1 MSKITK
7 VKAHIL
13 KSTQLNG
20 WEDRHRLFPSY
31 RHLRANK
38 QWREGWISFDTLL
51 FCADDGNVYCG
62 LNDMTGDLLYK
73 FDPKSEK
80 FTGLNTNSW
89 TDSFDVKIHRTLL
102 YNSLDKCFYF
112 ATSMLHDVEDQQEAN
127 GGKLVRYDPR
137 IDKYEVLGIPA
148 NKLYVQS
155 IAADFTR
162 GKIYGFTYP
171 AECVFE
177 FDMVSRT
184 SDILAWTGNACYMSQ
199 PHNPVVDSDGWLW
212 GTYAETR
219 AWDDMAG
226 PVPIRLFKYHPDGKQ
241 FICFDHGLPR
251 ISDPEQIMPDPEKP
265 DVEMEKDES
274 RHKEDHGFVDSMCCD
289 GKKFI
294 YVGTTTGVLARID
307 MKDGRVEK
315 LAHIIASGRMPALGI
330 AEDGILYGAGGLKGE
345 TQIFKYDPN
354 KQKIDSFYNLRD
366 EKINDRPARIHELTV
381 GPDNTIYL
389 AENDNHNRSGY
400 LWSVKLSG

>member
-7 VKAHIL
+7 VKAHVL

-38 QWREGWISFDTLL
+38 QWREGWISFDTLT
-51 FCADDGNVYCG
+51 FCTDDGNVYCG
-62 LNDMTGDLLYK
+62 LNDMTGDLLYR
-73 FDPKSEK
+73 FNPKSEE

-89 TDSFDVKIHRTLL
+89 TDSFDVKIHRTIL

-112 ATSMLHDVEDQQEAN
+112 ATSMLHDVEDQQDAN

-137 IDKYEVLGIPA
+137 IDKYEVLGVPV

-177 FDMVSRT
+177 FDMVSRK

-199 PHNPVVDSDGWLW
+199 PHNSVVDSNGWLW

-219 AWDDMAG
+219 AWDDMTG

-251 ISDPEQIMPDPEKP
+251 ISDIEQLIPDPEKP

-274 RHKEDHGFVDSMCCD
+274 RHKEDHGFVDSMCYD
-289 GKKFI
+289 GKQYI
-294 YVGTTTGVLARID
+294 YVGTTAGVLARID
-307 MKDGRVEK
+307 TKDGRAEK
-315 LAHIIASGRMPALGI
+315 MAHIIASGRMPALGI
-330 AEDGILYGAGGLKGE
+330 AEDGTLYGAGGLKGE

-354 KQKIDSFYNLRD
+354 KQKIDSFCNLRD
-366 EKINDRPARIHELTV
+366 EEIDDRPARIHELTI
-381 GPDNTIYL
+381 GPDNTVYL
-389 AENDNHNRSGY
+389 AENDNHNRSSY